1 VSRTRSDL
9 VSWRNGNTPWAD
21 VTNQRCRYVRYWAG
35 EAELH
40 DLRPD
45 SFAPDSRH
53 RDPSLQALKAALA
66 GRMRAWLG
74 LAIVL
79 IVT

>member
-1 VSRTRSDL
+1 M
-9 VSWRNGNTPWAD
+9 
-21 VTNQRCRYVRYWAG
+21 NQRCRYVRYWAG

-45 SFAPDSRH
+45 SFAPDSRR
-53 RDPSLQALKAALA
+53 RDPSLQALKASFVE
-66 GRMRAWLG
+66 RTRARLG

-79 IVT
+79 TVT